1 MLMPRQKKTEICP
14 LGGVGVGGKLKF
26 QIWHLLL
33 DGPRRFGELQRL
45 IPRASRQMLTIQL
58 RELEQ
63 AGALRRKVY
72 EQMPPKVEYSLTE
85 MGRSIEPI
93 VRQMYDW
100 GEWYGEQIGQDI
112 DWLVRLSGR
121 WTFWIWYHLL
131 DGPRRFSELQR
142 LIPRASRQIL
152 AIQLRE
158 LEQPCPAIAQIIA
171 IDRGDDRMG
180 KPQSSDRLGD
190 PGGFG
195 RIERAGQAGLDITE
209 GTGPRTR
216 VAHDHERRVFLFP
229 AFTDVRAAR
238 FLANRDE
245 PMLAD
250 DFLRCSPLLGAR
262 RPYSDP
268 RRLSRNRLIRPM
280 RLFRVTHPCGAA
292 MRNAG
297 EIGNR
302 NHVPFLQPSPG
313 RAWAML
319 GVLLKIGNRLTDFTR
334 AAPLRRALAGHG
346 TKAAFGKLE

>member
-1 MLMPRQKKTEICP
+1 MPRQKKTEICP

-158 LEQPCPAIAQIIA
+158 LEH
-171 IDRGDDRMG
+171 MG
-180 KPQSSDRLGD
+180 VLYRKATVQESPKVEYSLTELGK
-190 PGGFG
+190 
-195 RIERAGQAGLDITE
+195 RS
-209 GTGPRTR
+209 
-216 VAHDHERRVFLFP
+216 
-229 AFTDVRAAR
+229 
-238 FLANRDE
+238 E
-245 PMLAD
+245 PMLRQMYAWGRWYCEQNGLEYNWPVCD
-250 DFLRCSPLLGAR
+250 EPEVRMDFSPALV
-262 RPYSDP
+262 
-268 RRLSRNRLIRPM
+268 I
-280 RLFRVTHPCGAA
+280 
-292 MRNAG
+292 
-297 EIGNR
+297 
-302 NHVPFLQPSPG
+302 PS
-313 RAWAML
+313 A
-319 GVLLKIGNRLTDFTR
+319 
-334 AAPLRRALAGHG
+334 
-346 TKAAFGKLE
+346 